1 MLSHLNDKHYIGVWS
16 TLVICSCSFA
26 MTNRRRR
33 PGNGI
38 TRSARQSGSD
48 LKLMDWMNKKY
59 PRISICNISSLC
71 TSVNSVCDQYRF
83 DYINR
88 CKDDYIRI
96 LPVFELTLNL
106 WKPVSN
112 DWVIISSIYDLSS
125 VWRRTINRTN
135 SNLKSAGSINM
146 YKLKDITND
155 KMPPADT
162 TNDHFIM
169 SQLHGARQQVFFWP
183 RDGSY
188 DPIFCSIATMFKGP
202 EKLR

>member
-1 MLSHLNDKHYIGVWS
+1 MVNTGDLQLSQ
-16 TLVICSCSFA
+16 SCFEA
-26 MTNRRRR
+26 MTNCRR
-33 PGNGI
+33 GAANGI
-38 TRSARQSGSD
+38 TRSARQSGSG

-59 PRISICNISSLC
+59 PRIPICNISSLC

-83 DYINR
+83 DYIKR

-96 LPVFELTLNL
+96 LPVFELTVNL

-112 DWVIISSIYDLSS
+112 DWVIISSILDLSS

-155 KMPPADT
+155 KMPPGDT

-188 DPIFCSIATMFKGP
+188 DSIFCSITTMFKAR
-202 EKLR
+202 KS